1 MEWLLGKREH
11 QKLQVVRFLYQQNK
25 TSVPLIEVERH
36 FNVSKYMAKTLLT
49 EIVAD
54 ETRFGIVNT
63 AALKFED
70 KGGMISWT
78 PGYQVN
84 IMRLE
89 YFYTI
94 ESHALAML
102 IRGMSDSP
110 ISAATF
116 ADQLDIAGNHLVTDR
131 TLLNERLAGSGVSLS
146 SNMQLVG
153 SESTIRIMMYRV
165 LADIV
170 ETEADLTR
178 YFPEQIL
185 SLTRQTVAFFEGNHV
200 VSLNNVQRM
209 RLFVFLGVWITR
221 LQSSQTIDRNEA
233 ISNIF
238 ESTIEHD
245 DELKMPYRT
254 LRAIVLR
261 YRRLM
266 PECLDAEANF
276 AMGVLMT
283 DAILHGNMMNHAT
296 PALREMY
303 NVVFQSVQTTYRE
316 FFKEELPESQ
326 NSSWPL
332 LLIQPV
338 VVLMFLR
345 RINYQAEDGMATGHT
360 LYPTYKL
367 FTQKVLRHVGLA
379 FDEQTDTI
387 LRRMEIDFYNAFL
400 QALPREKMLPTIR
413 VRLDYQD
420 NLLAQHIQRMIM
432 TTEMLNVVFV
442 TDEAETPDIVIADR
456 LTMSDETTLFVWPS
470 SPSFAEY
477 DIFLHTATKKM
488 MAIFET
494 QIY

>member
-89 YFYTI
+89 CFYTI

-116 ADQLDIAGNHLVTDR
+116 ADQLDIAGNHLVADR

-178 YFPEQIL
+178 YF
-185 SLTRQTVAFFEGNHV
+185 
-200 VSLNNVQRM
+200 LNKYY
-209 RLFVFLGVWITR
+209 L
-221 LQSSQTIDRNEA
+221 
-233 ISNIF
+233 
-238 ESTIEHD
+238 
-245 DELKMPYRT
+245 
-254 LRAIVLR
+254 
-261 YRRLM
+261 
-266 PECLDAEANF
+266 
-276 AMGVLMT
+276 
-283 DAILHGNMMNHAT
+283 
-296 PALREMY
+296 
-303 NVVFQSVQTTYRE
+303 
-316 FFKEELPESQ
+316 
-326 NSSWPL
+326 
-332 LLIQPV
+332 
-338 VVLMFLR
+338 
-345 RINYQAEDGMATGHT
+345 
-360 LYPTYKL
+360 
-367 FTQKVLRHVGLA
+367 
-379 FDEQTDTI
+379 
-387 LRRMEIDFYNAFL
+387 
-400 QALPREKMLPTIR
+400 
-413 VRLDYQD
+413 
-420 NLLAQHIQRMIM
+420 
-432 TTEMLNVVFV
+432 
-442 TDEAETPDIVIADR
+442 
-456 LTMSDETTLFVWPS
+456 
-470 SPSFAEY
+470 
-477 DIFLHTATKKM
+477 
-488 MAIFET
+488 
-494 QIY
+494 